1 MAHNITSRRLRLIA
15 STLVVTSLA
24 LGLGACGK
32 PQTNSNSAATSIAA
46 HSPAKIRLGAAP
58 SGNKMAAETSAM
70 SSDVMRAMPVT
81 YVYSGPATD
90 LTAPATA
97 WQFPAGNKP
106 TAAQVAALAKALGIT
121 GDVHSVPGDT
131 SGSLMVGS
139 DDYTK
144 PSLTVSADAMGS
156 WWYNPGTI
164 ATTFPDMPTCVPP
177 DAGVAGVPDS
187 TTASSAAAD
196 TAISPI
202 PEAVP
207 MPCGPEPTPP
217 ANVPTADQAKTKA
230 LELFKQLGLD
240 VSSYRVDATADQWG
254 ANVTAALLLDGVA
267 APLSWGI
274 GFGAEGAITWASGF
288 SATPERADLYP
299 RISINA
305 AVARLQAGHGCVDAD
320 AWVEVGAFGR
330 CREPA
335 GPGDCPFRTEADA
348 PRQRRG
354 HTVEQQGGGHVGTPL
369 VGRRVNAVRRH
380 IEPELLEQLQGLGLG
395 LVGRGHI
402 GGRRGFWPARHG
414 YRFGN
419 RGNRRVCGR
428 TGRSGRIGNAGH
440 TSVGRHARRHI
451 WEGGGDGAR
460 VVPPRA
466 HGVGTHGERGLGV
479 IVGAHHERTRRI
491 ARHRMHIAGDAQ
503 RLRQCGDLR
512 SRGLVP
518 GRELPGRR
526 RGGEVGGGPAVH
538 VGHRHRPHHITGHG
552 RGFCGHLVTAR
563 CRTQADL
570 RR

>member
-32 PQTNSNSAATSIAA
+32 PQANSNSAATSIAA

-58 SGNKMAAETSAM
+58 SGSKMAAETSAM

-90 LTAPATA
+90 LTAPAAA

-187 TTASSAAAD
+187 TTSSGAATD
-196 TAISPI
+196 PAISPI

-254 ANVTAALLLDGVA
+254 ANVSATLLLDGVA

-274 GFGAEGAITWASGF
+274 GFGAEGAIIWASGF
-288 SATPERADLYP
+288 SAAPERADLYP
-299 RISINA
+299 RIGIDA
-305 AVARLQAGHGCVDAD
+305 AVKRLQAGQFLGMPMGRVMPLGVAAATSGNTAVGAASEPSVVEGDPGAPITSPLGGDQPMPVEPMPVEPPPVDAVRVD
-320 AWVEVGAFGR
+320 PAPVDTTPITVTLTSATSSLEMVWGDDGTVWLLPGYAFTSSDGGTYTVVAVPD
-330 CREPA
+330 EFL
-335 GPGDCPFRTEADA
+335 DQVA
-348 PRQRRG
+348 PP
-354 HTVEQQGGGHVGTPL
+354 TDTTPVPVDVTPL
-369 VGRRVNAVRRH
+369 PADSTVAGLPDTTLPAAPASVDEVSKAVVGLAVDDATKLAATKGWVIRVARIDGVDQPLTMDYRTDRYDVAV
-380 IEPELLEQLQGLGLG
+380 
-395 LVGRGHI
+395 
-402 GGRRGFWPARHG
+402 
-414 YRFGN
+414 
-419 RGNRRVCGR
+419 
-428 TGRSGRIGNAGH
+428 
-440 TSVGRHARRHI
+440 
-451 WEGGGDGAR
+451 DK
-460 VVPPRA
+460 
-466 HGVGTHGERGLGV
+466 GV
-479 IVGAHHERTRRI
+479 ISSVISNG
-491 ARHRMHIAGDAQ
+491 
-503 RLRQCGDLR
+503 
-512 SRGLVP
+512 
-518 GRELPGRR
+518 
-526 RGGEVGGGPAVH
+526 
-538 VGHRHRPHHITGHG
+538 
-552 RGFCGHLVTAR
+552 
-563 CRTQADL
+563 
-570 RR
+570 